1 MKKLLLSV
9 LALVFAVGFT
19 LAQNSSTV
27 TQAGGNNTADVDQT
41 LNGHNGQLTAIV
53 DSDGNDNSVDIDQRS
68 NTASDADFALADVK
82 QVGDENSATIDQ
94 NRRRKANARLDQLGD
109 VNTAEVFQGPG
120 DDLEGYND
128 QRATQDGY
136 NNTLR
141 VVQTRN
147 PNNLSENTGNSFE
160 KVGVDQIGDNNFA
173 EIIQG
178 ADNGG
183 GVFGNEAR
191 LKQDGNDNTANMR
204 QGGSGF
210 PAGNANGNFQDAQ
223 QINDGHDLTT
233 QQTGKDNEIVILQRE
248 TGRGGNTADIDQDG
262 ERNSSDVEQNS
273 GGLAGGGLMT
283 IDQVGNDNDIDA
295 KQGTFGT
302 ADLDQNGNDN
312 TIDLTQQKNGTS
324 FASDAGTIT
333 VNQDGNANVLTAN
346 QENDVEATVNQIGS
360 DNNVDLFQKN
370 EASNDGLTTA
380 TIDIDGDNNAFSVS
394 QKIGASNDVDVDII
408 GSDNGLTSTG
418 AAGAISQEGAANQA
432 TLTING
438 SDNNFNISQTGN
450 GNMSTNTQTGNN
462 NTVHVTQSN

>member
-1 MKKLLLSV
+1 MKKLMLSV
-9 LALVFAVGFT
+9 FALVFAVGFT
-19 LAQNSSTV
+19 FAQNSSTV
-27 TQAGGNNTADVDQT
+27 EQNGGNNTADVEQK
-41 LNGHNGQLTAIV
+41 LNGHNGKLEAKVKSTG
-53 DSDGNDNSVDIDQRS
+53 DDNSVDIDQKS
-68 NTASDADFALADVK
+68 GNATDADFALADVK

-94 NRRRKANARLDQLGD
+94 NRRRKTNARLDQLGN

-128 QRATQDGY
+128 QRATQEGD

-210 PAGNANGNFQDAQ
+210 PAGSANSNFQDAQ
-223 QINDGHDLTT
+223 QTGNGHDLTT
-233 QQTGKDNEIVILQRE
+233 QQTGKENDIEILQFE
-248 TGRGGNTADIDQDG
+248 NGRGGYTADIDQDG
-262 ERNSSDVEQNS
+262 ERNSSVVNQTS
-273 GGLAGGGLMT
+273 GGLAGGGLIT
-283 IDQVGNDNDIDA
+283 IDQIGNDNDIDA
-295 KQGTFGT
+295 NQGTFGT
-302 ADLDQNGNDN
+302 ADLDQMGNRN
-312 TIDLTQQKNGTS
+312 TIDLIQQKNGTS

-333 VNQDGNANVLTAN
+333 VDQSGADNVLTAR
-346 QENDVEATVNQIGS
+346 QENDVEATVNQTGNS
-360 DNNVDLFQKN
+360 NNVDLFQKN

-380 TIDIDGDNNAFSVS
+380 TIDIDGDNNAFDVS
-394 QKIGASNDVDVDII
+394 QNIGASNNVDVDIL

-418 AAGAISQEGAANQA
+418 AAGAIFQSGAANE
-432 TLTING
+432 TKLTISG
-438 SDNNFNISQTGN
+438 DDNNFNISQTGD
-450 GNMSTNTQTGNN
+450 GNMSTNIQTGNN
-462 NTVHVTQSN
+462 NTINVTQGN